1 MGYTTTF
8 GGAFII
14 EPPLNKHEVEYL
26 KKLNNTRRM
35 SRGKGPYYVDGTG
48 FAGQDSEPDI
58 LDYNVPPEGQPSL
71 WCQWTVSDDGT
82 RIMWDEGEKAYCM
95 DEWLAYI
102 IEHFL
107 KPGAVTSE
115 LEVIG
120 SESWVN
126 GSQFAHFTYDHVVSG
141 TVTAAGEDPGDMW
154 VLMVE
159 DNVVHRG
166 DSVINFFTPEG
177 RALTAEETW

>member
-14 EPPLNKHEVEYL
+14 EPPLNEDEVKYL
-26 KKLNNTRRM
+26 QAFNATRRM
-35 SRGKGPYYVDGTG
+35 KRTKGQYYVDGTG
-48 FAGQDSEPDI
+48 FKGQDHGGDVLEYNTPPD
-58 LDYNVPPEGQPSL
+58 GQPTL

-82 RIMWDEGEKAYCM
+82 RIMWDEGEKAYQM
-95 DEWLAYI
+95 EDWLRYI
-102 IEHFL
+102 IDHFL
-107 KPGAVTSE
+107 RPGAVTSNISVQ
-115 LEVIG
+115 L
-120 SESWVN
+120 N
-126 GSQFAHFTYDHVVSG
+126 HRQLRQFTYDHVVSG
-141 TVTAAGEDPGDMW
+141 TVTAAGEDPGDLW

-166 DSVINFFTPEG
+166 DSVINFVTSEG